1 MKKQLLI
8 IPAIALLAACGG
20 GNTNQNNGTATD
32 TTANADGRDGVHTI
46 STDTEQPE
54 NQKTSVIL
62 AEMQK
67 DKGIS
72 DTARRFFEA
81 IHFQDP
87 AELDDESGCYVW
99 KNGFSATFKN
109 GESYDFRVYN
119 KWDGTQL
126 GLMAKYKAQYGSDEY
141 GYFKMPETTVWHYDG
156 TKAEKINFTIPM
168 PSVEEFQAW
177 QYGDHTLK
185 KNSYHLNLEENFIQY
200 VAQSSVKDDEEE
212 YENPGLYLSYTW
224 NGEKFV
230 NQYKYDEYVA
240 FKIWENLKPRFE
252 KEFGLNTMP
261 IVENNNIYVEQGEQQ
276 VHVRRIHY
284 FVNETDL
291 NWQGYKVYVIS
302 DDCTITNESREGTY
316 TLEEYFSTVQGTGGD
331 LRKSLNGIQSE
342 LQEYEH
348 TETLCPEIEGDILKI
363 LDKEDDNNIVATFK
377 FQNGQ
382 FVKQ

>member
-1 MKKQLLI
+1 MKKTLLI
-8 IPAIALLAACGG
+8 IPAIALLVACGG
-20 GNTNQNNGTATD
+20 GNANQNNGTATD
-32 TTANADGRDGVHTI
+32 TAAIVETPQCDV

-54 NQKTSVIL
+54 NQKPSAIL

-67 DKGIS
+67 DKRIS

-87 AELDDESGCYVW
+87 AELDDKSGCYVW
-99 KNGFSATFKN
+99 KNGCSATFKN

-126 GLMAKYKAQYGSDEY
+126 GLMAKYNAQYGSDEGEY
-141 GYFKMPETTVWHYDG
+141 YKMPETTIWHYDG
-156 TKAEKINFTIPM
+156 TKAEKINSTIPM
-168 PSVEEFQAW
+168 PAIEEFRAW
-177 QYGDHTLK
+177 QEGDHSLK
-185 KNSYHLNLEENFIQY
+185 KNRYHLNLDENFIQY

-240 FKIWENLKPRFE
+240 FKIWEKLKPRFE

-261 IVENNNIYVEQGEQQ
+261 IVENNSIYVEQGEQQ

-291 NWQGYKVYVIS
+291 NWQGYTVYVIS
-302 DDCTITNESREGTY
+302 DDCTITNENREGTY
-316 TLEEYFSTVQGTGGD
+316 TIEEYFSTVQETGCY
-331 LRKSLNGIQSE
+331 LRKSLNGIQPE
-342 LQEYEH
+342 LQEYEKS
-348 TETLCPEIEGDILKI
+348 ETLHPVIEGDILKI
-363 LDKEDDNNIVATFK
+363 LDTGNDNNIVATFK